1 MEHPDA
7 FNERAHDLEDVLE
20 EADRFVVQKY
30 ERTLMFQLAENNY
43 DPMVPLVSL
52 SRIREIVE
60 GHLKAGGAIFIGG
73 VQ

>member
-7 FNERAHDLEDVLE
+7 FEEPAHDIDDLLE
-20 EADRFVVQKY
+20 EAERFEVQKY
-30 ERTLMFQLAENNY
+30 DRTLMFQLSEDSE

-52 SRIREIVE
+52 SRIREIV
-60 GHLKAGGAIFIGG
+60 GAHLEAGGPIFIGS